1 MEVLNAEPIDLRV
14 EIPPTGY
21 VVDMPALEGEGDQ
34 PFACPHSS
42 CDGFTFETIEECRI
56 HEDDWHN
63 PPYFC
68 SECDSAFAARPAL
81 KRHFKA
87 SGHFNWICLEGKCDM
102 KGTLFANQSEFVIHA
117 LNTAGHESLFLEEP
131 LSSPVS
137 VKKINYAEVANLM
150 EGETTEECP
159 SEEEGEMCLEPSCR
173 RYQRIFS
180 TGGEFT
186 RHKESHNHVNAIK
199 YSEFLRESGK
209 SIADIVAE
217 QEAAREFRCTV
228 EGCPKYG
235 EKLKTSQSFHNHIAT
250 EQHLH
255 PRSPS
260 DPTSPASEIRLKFA
274 QISLACDE
282 PECAKFQHS
291 FLNKGNHT
299 KHTKSVAHCKAVEYG
314 NWKRSFGSSGPGDQE
329 DTKIQTTEKQKP
341 AATAAPPSTPQIWTR
356 SLFTPIS
363 PAAIDST
370 YAQPTPQFV
379 TPTKRPVRDIALVTP
394 PSWGG
399 ENLRK
404 RNRELEDE
412 LERMKEKM
420 DRMRAAYQE
429 QISSLFQTLGETQD
443 RNRR

>member
-1 MEVLNAEPIDLRV
+1 MEISNNEATDLRV

-21 VVDMPALEGEGDQ
+21 LVDKPSLDGEGDQ

-42 CDGFTFETIEECRI
+42 CDGFTFETVEECRI

-68 SECDSAFAARPAL
+68 SECDSTFAARPAL

-87 SGHFNWICLEGKCDM
+87 SGHFNWICLEDKCNL
-102 KGTLFANQSEFVIHA
+102 KGTLFASQSEFVIHA
-117 LNTAGHESLFLEEP
+117 LNTPGHEHLFPEEP

-137 VKKINYAEVANLM
+137 AKKINYAEVVNLM
-150 EGETTEECP
+150 EGETTEECL
-159 SEEEGEMCLEPSCR
+159 SEEEGERCTEPSCR
-173 RYQRIFS
+173 RYQRVFYTES
-180 TGGEFT
+180 EFT

-209 SIADIVAE
+209 SIVDIMAE

-235 EKLKTSQSFHNHIAT
+235 EKLKTSQSFHRHIAT
-250 EQHLH
+250 DQHLY
-255 PRSPS
+255 PRPSS
-260 DPTSPASEIRLKFA
+260 DPTSPTSEIRLKFA
-274 QISLACDE
+274 QISLECDE
-282 PECAKFQHS
+282 PECPKFQHS

-314 NWKRSFGSSGPGDQE
+314 NWKRSMGSSSAGNLE
-329 DTKIQTTEKQKP
+329 NTRIQTPEKQKP
-341 AATAAPPSTPQIWTR
+341 TPIVAPPSTPQIWTR

-363 PAAIDST
+363 PPATDST
-370 YAQPTPQFV
+370 CAQRTQFV
-379 TPTKRPVRDIALVTP
+379 TPTKRGVHDIALMTP
-394 PSWGG
+394 PSWRE

-404 RNRELEDE
+404 RNRELEEE

-429 QISSLFQTLGETQD
+429 QISSLFETLGETQY
-443 RNRR
+443 RNGQ